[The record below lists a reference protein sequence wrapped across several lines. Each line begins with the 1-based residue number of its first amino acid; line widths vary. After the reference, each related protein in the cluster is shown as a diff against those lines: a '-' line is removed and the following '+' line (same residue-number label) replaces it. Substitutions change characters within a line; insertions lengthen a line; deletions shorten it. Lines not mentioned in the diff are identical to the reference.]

1 MTNTREDRLISQ
13 MTETSRAFYVWIAF
27 LVGCVVL
34 ALVAYGIQLR
44 KGLIVTGLRDEV
56 SWGIYIS
63 TFVFWVGVSKGGT
76 MVSAILRITNADWR
90 TPMTRLSEAITV
102 LALITGAPMIIADL
116 GRPDRIWHLLRYGRI
131 QSPLI
136 WDFISVMTYLTACVI
151 YFYLPLIPDV
161 ALLAQD
167 LRMPAWRQR
176 FYQRLSL
183 HWKNTPAQKQLL
195 ERAIHVMAIIVIPLA
210 VAVHTVVSWIFA
222 MTLRP
227 GWNSTIYG
235 PYFVVGA
242 IYSGAAAVIVAM
254 WLLRRTMHLEAYL
267 QPEHFRKIGKLLLAA
282 TLVYLYFN
290 INEYLTVGYKLEGF
304 ERDLVEA
311 LFVGRFARFFW
322 SVQVIGV
329 LIPIAMLM
337 SVLLVPALKRFSI
350 AAVGT
355 ASLLIVLGA
364 WAKRFLI
371 VVPTLQTPFLPAQRI
386 PAEWTRYSPTW
397 VEWAIVGGV
406 LAWFLLAYTL
416 TAKLFP
422 IVSIWETRE
431 PEPSNQISEGRSEPS
446 MLGARAGVMA
456 TMIVLLMSGVA
467 SAKDKPKPK
476 ATSLV
481 VSYELQVPNQ
491 NVGNGPSGIPGVEST
506 IENPFARRYQA
517 AAPAVP
523 AVLASA
529 RLQDAEGAP
538 LAFKPVTFSI
548 KTYFGNLGLGV
559 RPSGADGVAHL
570 KITDRHMGAY
580 TITADFSGDQQ
591 LAASRG
597 SAEVIASPRPE
608 PSLPQEGMLIDPY
621 PTFWITMPFV
631 LFFGTMWGVFAY
643 VFYALRRLR
652 RLGITPAGNSSTTAA
667 LST

>member
-1 MTNTREDRLISQ
+1 MTSTREDRLISQ
-13 MTETSRAFYVWIAF
+13 MTETSRAFYLWVTF
-27 LVGCVVL
+27 LAGCVVL

-136 WDFISVMTYLTACVI
+136 WDFISVMTYLTACII

-161 ALLAQD
+161 ALLAKD
-167 LRMPAWRQR
+167 ARMPAWRR
-176 FYQRLSL
+176 KFYERLSL
-183 HWKNTPAQKQLL
+183 RWMNTPAQKQLL

-210 VAVHTVVSWIFA
+210 VSVHTVVSWIFA

-242 IYSGAAAVIVAM
+242 IYSGAAAVILAM

-311 LFVGRFARFFW
+311 LFVGRFARLFW
-322 SVQVIGV
+322 GVQIIGV
-329 LIPIAMLM
+329 LIPIAVLMLA
-337 SVLLVPALKRFSI
+337 LIVPALKRFSI
-350 AAVGT
+350 VAVGT

-386 PAEWTRYSPTW
+386 PAEWTHYSPTW
-397 VEWAIVGGV
+397 IEWAIVGGV
-406 LAWFLLAYTL
+406 LAWFLLAYTF

-431 PEPSNQISEGRSEPS
+431 SEEIKQIPQIRSEPS
-446 MLGARAGVMA
+446 MLGARAGVIA
-456 TMIVLLMSGVA
+456 TLIVLMMVGVVSAKALPKSPQPTSLAVNYELKTQDQKSGNEASGV
-467 SAKDKPKPK
+467 SD
-476 ATSLV
+476 V
-481 VSYELQVPNQ
+481 Q
-491 NVGNGPSGIPGVEST
+491 ST
-506 IENPFARRYQA
+506 IENPFAKRYQA
-517 AAPAVP
+517 AVPDVP

-529 RLQDAEGAP
+529 KLKDSTGAP
-538 LAFKPVTFSI
+538 LAFKPITFSV
-548 KTYFGNLGLGV
+548 KTYFGNLVLGV
-559 RPSGADGVAHL
+559 RPTGADGIARL
-570 KITDRHMGAY
+570 KIADRHFGAY
-580 TITADFSGDQQ
+580 KLTANFAGDDQLEPSSGTAD
-591 LAASRG
+591 
-597 SAEVIASPRPE
+597 VIASTRPD

-621 PTFWITMPFV
+621 PTFWITTPFL
-631 LFFGTMWGVFAY
+631 LFFGTMWAVFTY
-643 VFYALRRLR
+643 VLNVVWRVRK
-652 RLGITPAGNSSTTAA
+652 LGITTAG
-667 LST
+667 